1 MGYGRDHEKEA
12 GGSGTGARRR
22 IGIAHGCGLALLS
35 AAGVPGQAG
44 LGSSC
49 GPHVTV
55 DLRGSPG
62 SVSWRLPEP
71 GPATDATPCVVL
83 ADRAGCAEFAVL
95 QDTLHHLGVPSVRV
109 DAESVAALRLSATLA
124 APARAHRPTEDRP
137 AVDRSAVDRPT
148 TDGAP
153 AGSGGVAGGRPC
165 AVLDLDGRR
174 IAPTVVWARHFSPRA
189 MPASASAAQ
198 TLLRAESWHAVVRQL
213 CSLAPASL
221 PGNRPGRLEQLE
233 GAAAAGIRVPRTIV
247 TTDPA
252 GAAAAMPGRRVVVK
266 VVGEHFVETSPG
278 LLTGVLPE
286 IAARAEVLRR
296 PALDYPVIVQ
306 EHVEHDA
313 ELRVYHVAGAVHA
326 YAVGKRAPDSPW
338 REAAEVTVTP
348 VAAPP
353 AVADAVRGLASLW
366 GLTYGAFDLL
376 LSAGEV
382 VFLEVNTDGDWR
394 WFEAKA
400 GGRPVSTA
408 VALAIRTLHLTALG
422 SAGPPSPPEL
432 VDFLL
437 LGTRTL
443 GSGR

>member
-1 MGYGRDHEKEA
+1 M
-12 GGSGTGARRR
+12 
-22 IGIAHGCGLALLS
+22 LS
-35 AAGVPGQAG
+35 ATGVPGQPG
-44 LGSSC
+44 PGPSC
-49 GPHVTV
+49 GLHLTV

-62 SVSWRLPEP
+62 SVSWRLPET
-71 GPATDATPCVVL
+71 GPATDAAPCVVL

-109 DAESVAALRLSATLA
+109 DAESVAALRLSATV
-124 APARAHRPTEDRP
+124 TG
-137 AVDRSAVDRPT
+137 
-148 TDGAP
+148 GAGHDE
-153 AGSGGVAGGRPC
+153 AIGGRTGG
-165 AVLDLDGRR
+165 VLDLDGRR

-198 TLLRAESWHAVVRQL
+198 TLLRAESWHAFVRQL
-213 CSLAPASL
+213 CSLAPSSL
-221 PGNRPGRLEQLE
+221 PGNRPGRLEQLA
-233 GAAAAGIRVPRTIV
+233 GAAAAGIRVPRTVV
-247 TTDPA
+247 TTAPA
-252 GAAAAMPGRRVVVK
+252 EAAAAMPGRRVVVK

-286 IAARAEVLRR
+286 IATRAEVLRR

-338 REAAEVTVTP
+338 REEAEVTVTP

-353 AVADAVRGLASLW
+353 AVTDAVRRLASLW

-400 GGRPVSTA
+400 GGRAVSTA
-408 VALAIRTLHLTALG
+408 AALAIRTLHLAALG
-422 SAGPPSPPEL
+422 NAGPPSPLEL

-437 LGTRTL
+437 LGTRTR
-443 GSGR
+443 GSRR

>member
-1 MGYGRDHEKEA
+1 M
-12 GGSGTGARRR
+12 
-22 IGIAHGCGLALLS
+22 S
-35 AAGVPGQAG
+35 ATGVPAPAG
-44 LGSSC
+44 PGRSC
-49 GPHVTV
+49 GPHLTV

-62 SVSWRLPEP
+62 AVSWRPP
-71 GPATDATPCVVL
+71 DAGAAADAVPCVVL

-95 QDTLHHLGVPSVRV
+95 QDTLHRLGVPSVRV
-109 DAESVAALRLSATLA
+109 DAESVASLQLSATVTGGA
-124 APARAHRPTEDRP
+124 GHGRART
-137 AVDRSAVDRPT
+137 
-148 TDGAP
+148 
-153 AGSGGVAGGRPC
+153 GGGTCG
-165 AVLDLDGRR
+165 VLDLDGRR

-189 MPASASAAQ
+189 MPATADAAQ
-198 TLLRAESWHAVVRQL
+198 TLLRAESWHAFVRQL

-221 PGNRPGRLEQLE
+221 PGNRPGRLEQLA
-233 GAAAAGIRVPRTIV
+233 GAAAAGIRVPRTVV
-247 TTDPA
+247 TTAPA
-252 GAAAAMPGRRVVVK
+252 EAAAAMPGSRVVVK

-278 LLTGVLPE
+278 LLTGALPE

-338 REAAEVTVTP
+338 REEAEVTVTP

-353 AVADAVRGLASLW
+353 AVADAVRALASLW

-400 GGRPVSTA
+400 GGRAVSTA
-408 VALAIRTLHLTALG
+408 VALATRTLHLAALG
-422 SAGPPSPPEL
+422 NAGPPSPLEL

-437 LGTRTL
+437 LGTRTR
-443 GSGR
+443 GSRR

>member
-1 MGYGRDHEKEA
+1 M
-12 GGSGTGARRR
+12 
-22 IGIAHGCGLALLS
+22 S
-35 AAGVPGQAG
+35 AAGVPGPAG
-44 LGSSC
+44 PGRSC
-49 GPHVTV
+49 GGPHLTV

-62 SVSWRLPEP
+62 SVSWRLPET
-71 GPATDATPCVVL
+71 GPVTDPAPCVVL

-109 DAESVAALRLSATLA
+109 DAESVASLRLTVTVTGEAE
-124 APARAHRPTEDRP
+124 HG
-137 AVDRSAVDRPT
+137 
-148 TDGAP
+148 GA
-153 AGSGGVAGGRPC
+153 AGGRTC
-165 AVLDLDGRR
+165 GVLDLDGRR
-174 IAPTVVWARHFSPRA
+174 VAPTVVWARHFSPRA
-189 MPASASAAQ
+189 MPATASATQ
-198 TLLRAESWHAVVRQL
+198 TLLRAESWDAFVRQL
-213 CSLAPASL
+213 CSLAPESL
-221 PGNRPGRLEQLE
+221 PGNRPGRLEQLA
-233 GAAAAGIRVPRTIV
+233 GAAAAGIRVPRTVV
-247 TTDPA
+247 TTAPA
-252 GAAAAMPGRRVVVK
+252 EAAAAMPGPRVVVK
-266 VVGEHFVETSPG
+266 VVGEHFVEASPG

-338 REAAEVTVTP
+338 REEAEVTVTP

-400 GGRPVSTA
+400 GGRAVSTA
-408 VALAIRTLHLTALG
+408 AALAIRTLHLAALEN
-422 SAGPPSPPEL
+422 AGPPSPLEL

>member
-1 MGYGRDHEKEA
+1 M
-12 GGSGTGARRR
+12 
-22 IGIAHGCGLALLS
+22 LS
-35 AAGVPGQAG
+35 ATGVPGQAG
-44 LGSSC
+44 PGRSC
-49 GPHVTV
+49 DPHLTV

-62 SVSWRLPEP
+62 SVSWRLPET
-71 GPATDATPCVVL
+71 GLVTDAAPCVVL

-109 DAESVAALRLSATLA
+109 DAESVAALRLSAAVTGGA
-124 APARAHRPTEDRP
+124 GHDR
-137 AVDRSAVDRPT
+137 T
-148 TDGAP
+148 W
-153 AGSGGVAGGRPC
+153 C
-165 AVLDLDGRR
+165 VLDLDGRR

-189 MPASASAAQ
+189 MPATADAAQ
-198 TLLRAESWHAVVRQL
+198 TLLRAESWHAFVRQL

-221 PGNRPGRLEQLE
+221 PGNRPGRLEQLA
-233 GAAAAGIRVPRTIV
+233 GAAAAGIRVPRTVV
-247 TTDPA
+247 TTAPA
-252 GAAAAMPGRRVVVK
+252 EAAAAMPGRRVVVK
-266 VVGEHFVETSPG
+266 VVGEHFVEASPG
-278 LLTGVLPE
+278 LLTGALPE

-296 PALDYPVIVQ
+296 PALDHPVIVQ

-338 REAAEVTVTP
+338 REEAGVTVTQ

-400 GGRPVSTA
+400 GGREVSTA
-408 VALAIRTLHLTALG
+408 VALAIRTLHLAALG
-422 SAGPPSPPEL
+422 KAGPPSPLEL

-437 LGTRTL
+437 LGTRTR
-443 GSGR
+443 GSRR

>member
-1 MGYGRDHEKEA
+1 M
-12 GGSGTGARRR
+12 
-22 IGIAHGCGLALLS
+22 LS

-71 GPATDATPCVVL
+71 GPVTDATPCVVL

-124 APARAHRPTEDRP
+124 APARADRPTT
-137 AVDRSAVDRPT
+137 DRPT

-153 AGSGGVAGGRPC
+153 AASGGVAGGRPC

-221 PGNRPGRLEQLE
+221 PGNRPGRLEQLA

-326 YAVGKRAPDSPW
+326 YAVGKHAPDSPW

-422 SAGPPSPPEL
+422 IAGPPSPPEL

>member
-1 MGYGRDHEKEA
+1 M
-12 GGSGTGARRR
+12 
-22 IGIAHGCGLALLS
+22 LS
-35 AAGVPGQAG
+35 ATGVPGQAG
-44 LGSSC
+44 PGRSC
-49 GPHVTV
+49 DPHLTV

-62 SVSWRLPEP
+62 SVSWRLPGT
-71 GPATDATPCVVL
+71 GPVTDAAPCVVL

-109 DAESVAALRLSATLA
+109 DAESVAALRLSATVTG
-124 APARAHRPTEDRP
+124 RAGHDR
-137 AVDRSAVDRPT
+137 T
-148 TDGAP
+148 W
-153 AGSGGVAGGRPC
+153 C
-165 AVLDLDGRR
+165 VLDLDGRR

-189 MPASASAAQ
+189 MPATADAAQ
-198 TLLRAESWHAVVRQL
+198 TLLRAESWHAFVRQL

-221 PGNRPGRLEQLE
+221 PGNRPGRLEQLA
-233 GAAAAGIRVPRTIV
+233 GAAAAGIRVPRTVV
-247 TTDPA
+247 TTAPA
-252 GAAAAMPGRRVVVK
+252 EAAAAMPGRRVVVK
-266 VVGEHFVETSPG
+266 VVGEHFVEASPG
-278 LLTGVLPE
+278 LLTGALPE

-326 YAVGKRAPDSPW
+326 YSVGKRAPDSPW
-338 REAAEVTVTP
+338 REEAEVTVTP

-353 AVADAVRGLASLW
+353 AVADAVRRLASLW
-366 GLTYGAFDLL
+366 GLVYGAFDLL

-400 GGRPVSTA
+400 GGREVSTA
-408 VALAIRTLHLTALG
+408 VALAIRTLHLAALG
-422 SAGPPSPPEL
+422 NTGPPSPLEL

-437 LGTRTL
+437 LGTRTR
-443 GSGR
+443 GSRR

>member
-1 MGYGRDHEKEA
+1 M
-12 GGSGTGARRR
+12 
-22 IGIAHGCGLALLS
+22 S

-44 LGSSC
+44 LGPSC

-71 GPATDATPCVVL
+71 GPAADAAPCVVL

-137 AVDRSAVDRPT
+137 AVDRSAVDRSAVDRPT

-198 TLLRAESWHAVVRQL
+198 TLLRAESWQAVVRQL

-221 PGNRPGRLEQLE
+221 PGNRPGRLEQLA

-408 VALAIRTLHLTALG
+408 VALAIRTLHLSALG
-422 SAGPPSPPEL
+422 IAGPPSPPEL

>member
-12 GGSGTGARRR
+12 GGSGTGVRRR
-22 IGIAHGCGLALLS
+22 IGIAHGCGHALLS
-35 AAGVPGQAG
+35 AAGAPGQAG
-44 LGSSC
+44 LGPSC

-55 DLRGSPG
+55 DLRGSLG
-62 SVSWRLPEP
+62 SVSWRLSEP
-71 GPATDATPCVVL
+71 GPATDAAPCVVL

-124 APARAHRPTEDRP
+124 APARADRPTEDRP
-137 AVDRSAVDRPT
+137 AVDRPT

-153 AGSGGVAGGRPC
+153 AASGGVAGGRPC

-221 PGNRPGRLEQLE
+221 PGNRPGRLEQLA

-422 SAGPPSPPEL
+422 IAGPPSPPEL

-437 LGTRTL
+437 LGARTL

>member
-1 MGYGRDHEKEA
+1 M
-12 GGSGTGARRR
+12 
-22 IGIAHGCGLALLS
+22 LS
-35 AAGVPGQAG
+35 ATGVPGRAG
-44 LGSSC
+44 PGRPCDPRL
-49 GPHVTV
+49 TV
-55 DLRGSPG
+55 DLRGAPG
-62 SVSWRLPEP
+62 SVTWRLPETEP
-71 GPATDATPCVVL
+71 VADAAPCVVL

-109 DAESVAALRLSATLA
+109 DAESVAALRLSATV
-124 APARAHRPTEDRP
+124 TG
-137 AVDRSAVDRPT
+137 
-148 TDGAP
+148 GA
-153 AGSGGVAGGRPC
+153 GHGRTGC
-165 AVLDLDGRR
+165 VLDLDGRR
-174 IAPTVVWARHFSPRA
+174 IAPTVVWARHFSPHA
-189 MPASASAAQ
+189 MPATADAAQ
-198 TLLRAESWHAVVRQL
+198 TLLLAESWHAFVRQL

-221 PGNRPGRLEQLE
+221 PGDRPGDRPGRLEQLA
-233 GAAAAGIRVPRTIV
+233 GAAAAGIRVPRTVV

-252 GAAAAMPGRRVVVK
+252 RAAAAMPGRRVVVK

-296 PALDYPVIVQ
+296 PALAYPVIVQ

-338 REAAEVTVTP
+338 REEAEVTVTP

-353 AVADAVRGLASLW
+353 AAADAVRRLASLW

-382 VFLEVNTDGDWR
+382 VFLEVNTDGDWC
-394 WFEAKA
+394 WFETKA
-400 GGRPVSTA
+400 GGRAVSTA
-408 VALAIRTLHLTALG
+408 VALAVRTLHLTALG
-422 SAGPPSPPEL
+422 NTGPPSPLDL

-437 LGTRTL
+437 LGTRTH

>member
-1 MGYGRDHEKEA
+1 MSPA
-12 GGSGTGARRR
+12 GA
-22 IGIAHGCGLALLS
+22 
-35 AAGVPGQAG
+35 PEQAG
-44 LGSSC
+44 PGRSC

-62 SVSWRLPEP
+62 SVSWRLPET
-71 GPATDATPCVVL
+71 GPAADAVPCVVL

-109 DAESVAALRLSATLA
+109 DAESVATLRVSATMA
-124 APARAHRPTEDRP
+124 APTRTDNPTADRFTT
-137 AVDRSAVDRPT
+137 DRQGGFAA
-148 TDGAP
+148 DGAP
-153 AGSGGVAGGRPC
+153 GERGGAARGRTC
-165 AVLDLDGRR
+165 GVLDLDGRR

-189 MPASASAAQ
+189 MPVSANAAQ
-198 TLLRAESWHAVVRQL
+198 TLLRAESWDAFVRRL
-213 CSLAPASL
+213 CSLAPESL
-221 PGNRPGRLEQLE
+221 PLSRPGNGLGRLEQLA

-252 GAAAAMPGRRVVVK
+252 EAAAAMPGSRVVVK

-286 IAARAEVLRR
+286 IVTRAEVMRR

-326 YAVGKRAPDSPW
+326 YAVAKRAPDSPW
-338 REAAEVTVTP
+338 REEAGVTVTP

-353 AVADAVRGLASLW
+353 AVADAVRRLAGLW

-400 GGRPVSTA
+400 GGRAVSTA
-408 VALAIRTLHLTALG
+408 VALAIRTLHLAALG
-422 SAGPPSPPEL
+422 DAGPPRPPEL
-432 VDFLL
+432 VGFLL
-437 LGTRTL
+437 LGTRTH

>member
-1 MGYGRDHEKEA
+1 M
-12 GGSGTGARRR
+12 
-22 IGIAHGCGLALLS
+22 LS
-35 AAGVPGQAG
+35 AAGAPEQAG
-44 LGSSC
+44 PGRLC

-62 SVSWRLPEP
+62 SVSWRLPET
-71 GPATDATPCVVL
+71 GPAADAVPCVVL

-109 DAESVAALRLSATLA
+109 DAESAPTLRLSATVA
-124 APARAHRPTEDRP
+124 AAARPDRP
-137 AVDRSAVDRPT
+137 AA
-148 TDGAP
+148 DGVPGERGGADGVP
-153 AGSGGVAGGRPC
+153 GERGGADGVPGAGRTCG
-165 AVLDLDGRR
+165 VLDLDGRR

-189 MPASASAAQ
+189 MPVSANAAQ
-198 TLLRAESWHAVVRQL
+198 TLLRAESWDAFVRQL
-213 CSLAPASL
+213 CSLAPESL
-221 PGNRPGRLEQLE
+221 PVSRPGNGPGRLEQLA

-252 GAAAAMPGRRVVVK
+252 QAAAAMPGRRVVVK

-286 IAARAEVLRR
+286 IATRAEVMRR

-338 REAAEVTVTP
+338 REQAGVTVTP

-353 AVADAVRGLASLW
+353 AVADAVHRLASLW

-400 GGRPVSTA
+400 GGRTVSTA
-408 VALAIRTLHLTALG
+408 VALAIRTLHLAALG
-422 SAGPPSPPEL
+422 NAGPPRPPEL

>member
-1 MGYGRDHEKEA
+1 M
-12 GGSGTGARRR
+12 
-22 IGIAHGCGLALLS
+22 LS
-35 AAGVPGQAG
+35 ATGVPGQAG
-44 LGSSC
+44 PGRSC
-49 GPHVTV
+49 DPHLTV

-62 SVSWRLPEP
+62 SVSWRLPET
-71 GPATDATPCVVL
+71 GPATDAAPCVVL

-95 QDTLHHLGVPSVRV
+95 QETLHHLGVPSVRV
-109 DAESVAALRLSATLA
+109 DAESVAALRLSATVTGGA
-124 APARAHRPTEDRP
+124 GHDRTW
-137 AVDRSAVDRPT
+137 R
-148 TDGAP
+148 
-153 AGSGGVAGGRPC
+153 
-165 AVLDLDGRR
+165 VLDLDGRR

-189 MPASASAAQ
+189 VPATADAAQ
-198 TLLRAESWHAVVRQL
+198 TLLRAESWHAFVRQL
-213 CSLAPASL
+213 RSLAPSSL
-221 PGNRPGRLEQLE
+221 PGNRPGRLEQLA
-233 GAAAAGIRVPRTIV
+233 GAAAAGIRVPRTVV
-247 TTDPA
+247 TTAPA
-252 GAAAAMPGRRVVVK
+252 EAAAAMPGRRVVVK
-266 VVGEHFVETSPG
+266 VVGEHFIETSPG

-338 REAAEVTVTP
+338 REEAEVTVTP

-353 AVADAVRGLASLW
+353 AVADAVRRLASLW

-400 GGRPVSTA
+400 GGREVSTA
-408 VALAIRTLHLTALG
+408 VALAIRTLHLAALG
-422 SAGPPSPPEL
+422 NTGPPSPLGL

-437 LGTRTL
+437 LGTRTP
-443 GSGR
+443 GSRR

>member
-1 MGYGRDHEKEA
+1 M
-12 GGSGTGARRR
+12 
-22 IGIAHGCGLALLS
+22 
-35 AAGVPGQAG
+35 
-44 LGSSC
+44 
-49 GPHVTV
+49 
-55 DLRGSPG
+55 
-62 SVSWRLPEP
+62 SWRLPET
-71 GPATDATPCVVL
+71 GPATDAAPCVVL

-109 DAESVAALRLSATLA
+109 DAESVAALRLSATVTGGA
-124 APARAHRPTEDRP
+124 GHDR
-137 AVDRSAVDRPT
+137 T
-148 TDGAP
+148 W
-153 AGSGGVAGGRPC
+153 C
-165 AVLDLDGRR
+165 VLDLDGRR

-189 MPASASAAQ
+189 MPATADAAQ
-198 TLLRAESWHAVVRQL
+198 TLLRAESWHAFVRQL
-213 CSLAPASL
+213 CSLAPSSL
-221 PGNRPGRLEQLE
+221 PGNRPGRLEQLA
-233 GAAAAGIRVPRTIV
+233 GAAAAGIRVPRTVV
-247 TTDPA
+247 TTAPA
-252 GAAAAMPGRRVVVK
+252 EAAAAMPGRRVVVK

-338 REAAEVTVTP
+338 REEAEVTVTP

-353 AVADAVRGLASLW
+353 AAADAVRRLASLW

-400 GGRPVSTA
+400 GGREVSTA
-408 VALAIRTLHLTALG
+408 VALAIRTLHLAALG
-422 SAGPPSPPEL
+422 NTGPPSPLGL

-437 LGTRTL
+437 LGTRTA
-443 GSGR
+443 GSRR

>member
-1 MGYGRDHEKEA
+1 M
-12 GGSGTGARRR
+12 
-22 IGIAHGCGLALLS
+22 LS
-35 AAGVPGQAG
+35 ATGVPGQAG
-44 LGSSC
+44 PGRSC
-49 GPHVTV
+49 DPHLTV

-62 SVSWRLPEP
+62 SVSWRLPGT
-71 GPATDATPCVVL
+71 GPVTDAAPCVVL

-109 DAESVAALRLSATLA
+109 DAESVAALRLSATVTG
-124 APARAHRPTEDRP
+124 RAGHDR
-137 AVDRSAVDRPT
+137 T
-148 TDGAP
+148 W
-153 AGSGGVAGGRPC
+153 C
-165 AVLDLDGRR
+165 VLDLDGRR

-189 MPASASAAQ
+189 MPATADAAQ
-198 TLLRAESWHAVVRQL
+198 TLLRAESWHAFVRQI

-221 PGNRPGRLEQLE
+221 PGNRPGRLEQLA
-233 GAAAAGIRVPRTIV
+233 GAAAAGIRVPRTVV
-247 TTDPA
+247 TTAPA
-252 GAAAAMPGRRVVVK
+252 EAAAAMPGRRVVVK
-266 VVGEHFVETSPG
+266 VVGEHFVEASPG
-278 LLTGVLPE
+278 LLTGALPE

-338 REAAEVTVTP
+338 REEAEVTVTP

-353 AVADAVRGLASLW
+353 AVADAVRRLASLW
-366 GLTYGAFDLL
+366 GLVYGAFDLL

-400 GGRPVSTA
+400 GGREVSTA
-408 VALAIRTLHLTALG
+408 VALAIRTLHLAALG
-422 SAGPPSPPEL
+422 NTGPPSPLEL

-437 LGTRTL
+437 LGTRTR
-443 GSGR
+443 GSRR

>member
-1 MGYGRDHEKEA
+1 M
-12 GGSGTGARRR
+12 
-22 IGIAHGCGLALLS
+22 LS
-35 AAGVPGQAG
+35 ATGVPGQAG
-44 LGSSC
+44 PGRSC
-49 GPHVTV
+49 GPHLTL

-62 SVSWRLPEP
+62 SVSWRLPET
-71 GPATDATPCVVL
+71 GPATDAAPCVVL

-109 DAESVAALRLSATLA
+109 DAESVAALRLST
-124 APARAHRPTEDRP
+124 
-137 AVDRSAVDRPT
+137 AVTCGAGH
-148 TDGAP
+148 DGAI
-153 AGSGGVAGGRPC
+153 GGRPC
-165 AVLDLDGRR
+165 GVLDLGGRR

-198 TLLRAESWHAVVRQL
+198 TLLRAESWHAFVRQL

-221 PGNRPGRLEQLE
+221 PGNRPGRLEQLA
-233 GAAAAGIRVPRTIV
+233 GAAAAGIRVPRTVV
-247 TTDPA
+247 TTAPA
-252 GAAAAMPGRRVVVK
+252 EAAAAMPGPRVVVK

-278 LLTGVLPE
+278 LLTGVFPE
-286 IAARAEVLRR
+286 IGARTEVLRR

-338 REAAEVTVTP
+338 REEAEVTVTP

-353 AVADAVRGLASLW
+353 AVTDTVRRLASLW

-382 VFLEVNTDGDWR
+382 VFLEVNADGDWR

-400 GGRPVSTA
+400 GGRAVSTA
-408 VALAIRTLHLTALG
+408 AALAIRTLHLAALG
-422 SAGPPSPPEL
+422 NAGPPSPLEL

-437 LGTRTL
+437 LGTRTR
-443 GSGR
+443 GSRR